1 MRTSLFAGIL
11 VAALAAPAAADRAE
25 DDLQLVKKAV
35 GSSQVA
41 QARPP
46 AEEPLPPRAE
56 AAPPARKGA
65 PTWFRVRI
73 VEKGNKR
80 AKVSVNLP
88 LGIVRALGDEW
99 PIAERGRCRAGPALS
114 HPRRGPAR
122 ARLRAEPGRDRGR
135 RGDRPRLGGVTPFAA
150 RETRPPSSRRRH
162 RLCTLGDARA
172 PFAPA
177 SD

>member
-35 GSSQVA
+35 GSPQVA

-46 AEEPLPPRAE
+46 AEEPLPPRAQ
-56 AAPPARKGA
+56 AAPPARRGS

-73 VEKGNKR
+73 VERANKR

-88 LGIVRALGDEW
+88 LGLVRAFGDDW
-99 PIAERGRCRAGPALS
+99 PIGEHGRCRQDHRCATLGEV
-114 HPRRGPAR
+114 
-122 ARLRAEPGRDRGR
+122 LRALDSGESLVEIEDDEATVRVWVD
-135 RGDRPRLGGVTPFAA
+135 
-150 RETRPPSSRRRH
+150 
-162 RLCTLGDARA
+162 
-172 PFAPA
+172 
-177 SD
+177 